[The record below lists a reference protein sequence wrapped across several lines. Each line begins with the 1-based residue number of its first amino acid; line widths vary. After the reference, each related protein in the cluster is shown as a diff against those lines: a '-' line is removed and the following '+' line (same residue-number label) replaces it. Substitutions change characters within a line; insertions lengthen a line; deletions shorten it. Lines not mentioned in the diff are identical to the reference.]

1 MSTEKTGETPQSEG
15 ASQLTDSQ
23 KLKIRELQLKK
34 LESLMQAKE
43 LEAVVA
49 SLRAESDRIAKEI
62 DDYLFSIFG
71 SDRVIIDSNLTATW
85 AK

>member
-1 MSTEKTGETPQSEG
+1 MSTEKTVETSQSEG
-15 ASQLTDSQ
+15 AEQLTDGQ

-49 SLRAESDRIAKEI
+49 ALRAESDRIAKEI